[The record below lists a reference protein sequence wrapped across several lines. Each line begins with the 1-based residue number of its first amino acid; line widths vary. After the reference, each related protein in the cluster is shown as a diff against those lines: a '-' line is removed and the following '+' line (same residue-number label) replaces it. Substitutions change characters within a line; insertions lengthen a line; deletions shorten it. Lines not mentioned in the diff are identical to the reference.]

1 MYTID
6 NCQYHKKGEA
16 KVTFGTGEDAS
27 TVSFEALERE
37 DGKLVYLHKDD
48 KVYRLYGP
56 ASPPDQSPG
65 AVEETATPSSLKP
78 FGEIAGNK
86 PSFIWGKLTKP
97 ADEPG
102 HFHQTE
108 HGFFIRD
115 EAGTRAFYNV
125 TVAQDGPKAWV
136 SPNLKAIDMPR
147 KSLEVVQ
154 SSFAMDAASAL
165 FFAVGV
171 FLLLSALGAT
181 NSAPLTLFWWFA
193 GMLGLF
199 RASKPRQSWGYLAA
213 HLLGAT
219 YFIHFLTYG
228 IDFEFALR
236 TAPEL
241 ALREEFIKILAI
253 LGGLVILRAAKKKL
267 YSLVTDSAINAGTVS
282 FWLWVVAIGVYSL
295 IDEYNHYAWF
305 VEYAGS
311 LPWSLLW
318 PLIWVICWMSTAE
331 DYAKVPLTFRGFSVL
346 LQRLI
351 DGLSGP
357 WPEVA
362 ERTEMLQRYADDL
375 EDSLRLSDDPRL
387 RPFMNFG
394 DQFLKVRDTLTQLS
408 LLDKSELPPQVQDQV
423 QQDLDVLVDDL
434 KFFQQQTNT
443 HHKSAQL
450 FTLRLSPYLRC
461 LEP

>member
-6 NCQYHKKGEA
+6 NCKYQKKGEA
-16 KVTFGTGEDAS
+16 KVTFGTGENAS
-27 TVSFEALERE
+27 TVSFEALEGE
-37 DGKLVYLHKDD
+37 GGKQLYLHKDD

-56 ASPPDQSPG
+56 ASPPDQLPG
-65 AVEETATPSSLKP
+65 KVEETIEPSNLQSFGDITGIKPTFVWAKLKTPAS
-78 FGEIAGNK
+78 
-86 PSFIWGKLTKP
+86 
-97 ADEPG
+97 EPG
-102 HFHQTE
+102 HFYQTE

-115 EAGTRAFYNV
+115 NAGTRAFYNV
-125 TVAQDGPKAWV
+125 TLAVDGPLVWV
-136 SPNLKAIDMPR
+136 SPGLKAIDAPR
-147 KSLEVVQ
+147 KSLDVIQ
-154 SSFAMDAASAL
+154 SSFAMDAISAL
-165 FFAVGV
+165 FFALGI

-181 NSAPLTLFWWFA
+181 DSAPLTMFWWFA

-219 YFIHFLTYG
+219 YFIHFMTYG

-236 TAPEL
+236 TAPEV

-253 LGGLVILRAAKKKL
+253 LCGLVVLRGVKKKL
-267 YSLVTDSAINAGTVS
+267 YCLVTDSAINAGTVS
-282 FWLWVVAIGVYSL
+282 FWFWVVAIGVYSMM
-295 IDEYNHYAWF
+295 DEYNHYAWF
-305 VEYAGS
+305 IEYAGS

-318 PLIWVICWMSTAE
+318 PVIWVVCWMSTAD

-362 ERTEMLQRYADDL
+362 ERTEMLQRFADDL

-394 DQFLKVRDTLTQLS
+394 DQFLKVRDTLKQLA
-408 LLDKSELPPQVQDQV
+408 LLEESELRPVVREQV
-423 QQDLDVLVDDL
+423 QQDLQVLVDDL

-450 FTLRLSPYLRC
+450 LSLRVSPYLRC